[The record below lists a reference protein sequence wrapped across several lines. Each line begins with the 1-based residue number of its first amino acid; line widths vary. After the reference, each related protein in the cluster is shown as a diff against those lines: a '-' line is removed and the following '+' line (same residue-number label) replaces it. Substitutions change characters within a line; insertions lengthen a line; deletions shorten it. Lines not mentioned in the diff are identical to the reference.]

1 MSIFLF
7 VLGLAIGFGVKLAFD
22 QYLYFIKKQEKTQE
36 EMEDILVK
44 FKAIEIIKKDTLQ
57 N

>member
-7 VLGLAIGFGVKLAFD
+7 VLGLIIGFGVKLAFD
-22 QYLYFIKKQEKTQE
+22 QYVLFMERQKKTQE
-36 EMEDILVK
+36 EMEDVLVR
-44 FKAIEIIKKDTLQ
+44 FKAIEMIKRDALE